1 MNNCFSTKVSCTISK
16 LLCTDTKFLCTYSK
30 VVACIVL
37 ISVFSACNG
46 GQRPG
51 DPVKEHHFDS
61 RDTVASLYPGEE
73 NLASETDS
81 LENDSLTELFDQHVV
96 GPDAPVV
103 ED

>member
-1 MNNCFSTKVSCTISK
+1 MKE
-16 LLCTDTKFLCTYSK
+16 YSK
-30 VVACIVL
+30 VLVCTVF
-37 ISVFSACNG
+37 ISVMYACNG

-81 LENDSLTELFDQHVV
+81 LENDSVEELFDQHFV
-96 GPDAPVV
+96 GSDAPVV